1 MKVTIPYKPRVH
13 QKIIHDNLKR
23 WNVLVAH
30 RRFGKTCLVLNEL
43 IKKCMLNSLDSPRY
57 GYIAPTYRMAKQAAW
72 SYLMDYTMTIPDVK
86 YHETELRVDLPGKRR
101 IQCFGAD
108 AYQNLRGMRFD
119 GIVVDEIALM
129 PPAIW
134 EVLRPALAD
143 RKGWLIAIGTPAGHN
158 AFFDLYDNARNSK
171 DWYSAIFKASETNII
186 DDEELE
192 GSKKL
197 MSPEQFEQEFECS
210 FDAGVL
216 GGIYTRAIS
225 DITDKEQI
233 TNIEYDTQYEVNT
246 YWDLGIGDATSIWF
260 AQNVGN
266 RIHLIEYYE
275 NSGQSLEHY
284 AKYLGSKDYKYGDH
298 YGPHDL
304 KVRELG
310 SGKSRNEIASNLG
323 LYFTIVPKL
332 SIEDG
337 INAARMILPRC
348 WFDRDKCQLGLEAL
362 RQYSWER
369 NDKTGQMK
377 NKPKHSW
384 ASHAADAFRYLAV
397 GLNESKQFSSKIKYP
412 NIGII

>member
-1 MKVTIPYKPRVH
+1 VKVTIPYKPRVH

-72 SYLMDYTMTIPDVK
+72 SYLMDYTITIPDVK

-210 FDAGVL
+210 FDAGFL

>member
-1 MKVTIPYKPRVH
+1 VKVTIPYKPRVH

-72 SYLMDYTMTIPDVK
+72 SYLMDYTITIPDVK

>member
-72 SYLMDYTMTIPDVK
+72 SYLMDYTITIPDVK

-225 DITDKEQI
+225 DITEKEQI

>member
-158 AFFDLYDNARNSK
+158 AFFDLYDTARNEK
-171 DWYSAIFKASETNII
+171 DWYSAIFKASETKII

>member
-225 DITDKEQI
+225 DITEKEQI
-233 TNIEYDTQYEVNT
+233 TNIEYDTKYEVNT

-412 NIGII
+412 KIGIV

>member
-158 AFFDLYDNARNSK
+158 AFFDLYDTARNEK
-171 DWYSAIFKASETNII
+171 DWYSAIFKASETKII

-216 GGIYTRAIS
+216 GGIYTRVIS
-225 DITDKEQI
+225 EITEKEQI
-233 TNIEYDTQYEVNT
+233 TNIEYDTKYEVNT

-412 NIGII
+412 KIGIV

>member
-1 MKVTIPYKPRVH
+1 
-13 QKIIHDNLKR
+13 
-23 WNVLVAH
+23 
-30 RRFGKTCLVLNEL
+30 
-43 IKKCMLNSLDSPRY
+43 
-57 GYIAPTYRMAKQAAW
+57 MAKQAAW
-72 SYLMDYTMTIPDVK
+72 SYLMDYTITIPDVK

>member
-57 GYIAPTYRMAKQAAW
+57 GYIAPTYRMSKQAAW

-158 AFFDLYDNARNSK
+158 AFFDLYDTARNEK
-171 DWYSAIFKASETNII
+171 DWYSAIFKASETKII

-233 TNIEYDTQYEVNT
+233 TNIEYDTKYEVNT

>member
-72 SYLMDYTMTIPDVK
+72 SYLMDYTITIPDVK